1 MNVLITG
8 GAGYI
13 GSHAVKMF
21 IAAGHNVVVI
31 DNLSTGFIH
40 SVDEKAIF
48 YNIDIR
54 DFKKVKDVLISNE
67 IEIVI
72 HFAAFSLVAQS
83 MEIPLAY
90 YNNNVYGTMVLLDA
104 MKESNVKKIVFS
116 SSAAVYGEQ
125 SIMPITENA
134 NVLPTN
140 AYGATKLAMEKMMR
154 WADISHGI
162 KYISLRYFNVA
173 GAHYSGTIG
182 ENHNPETHLIP
193 LVLQVP
199 QGKRTHIDV
208 YGNDYDT
215 SDGTCV
221 RDYIH
226 IEDLIEAHMLAMKQ
240 LFKVNKSNI
249 YNLGSGQ
256 GFSVLEIIKAARKI
270 TNSDIRIVQSKRRDG
285 DPAKLIASS
294 EKAEKELGWVRKFN
308 DISSIISSAW
318 KYHQFHKEGY
328 SNEDK

>member
-21 IAAGHNVVVI
+21 ITAGHNVVVI
-31 DNLSTGFIH
+31 DNLSTGFIC
-40 SVDEKAIF
+40 SIDEKAIF
-48 YNIDIR
+48 YNADIR
-54 DFKKVKDVLISNE
+54 DFNHVKDILIKNR
-67 IEIVI
+67 IDIVI

-83 MEIPLAY
+83 MVVPLTY

-104 MKESNVKKIVFS
+104 MKEANVKKIVFS
-116 SSAAVYGEQ
+116 SSAAVYGNQ

-134 NVLPTN
+134 IELPTN
-140 AYGATKLAMEKMMR
+140 AYGETKLAMEKMMR

-173 GAHYSGTIG
+173 GAHYSGVIG

-199 QGKRTHIDV
+199 QGKRTHINV
-208 YGNDYDT
+208 FGNDYDT
-215 SDGTCV
+215 PDGTCV

-226 IEDLIEAHMLAMKQ
+226 IEDLIEAHILAMKQ
-240 LFKVNKSNI
+240 LFKVNESNI

-256 GFSVLEIIKAARKI
+256 GYSVLEIIESAREI
-270 TNSDIRIVQSKRRDG
+270 TKSDIRIVQSERRDG
-285 DPAKLIASS
+285 DPARLIASS

-318 KYHQFHKEGY
+318 KYHQLHKEGY
-328 SNEDK
+328 RDENK